1 MQPAASLTA
10 LHVGILIALCTAMSI
25 ALHAPD
31 FPSNPPARATFAVKD
46 LPKGGLV
53 EIEAIAVH
61 N

>member
-1 MQPAASLTA
+1 MTRSAPDCSARRNSHHSLRWPSFPSPAS
-10 LHVGILIALCTAMSI
+10 
-25 ALHAPD
+25 D